1 MTDIPAAIAELAKYG
16 IESFE
21 LAGVLTI
28 PCGSPEEIYM
38 MANKVRGIFKGIDY
52 QKSWRIDPY
61 YYVHH
66 NSLTGEMFDNHD
78 GDDTNSCKNPIV

>member
-1 MTDIPAAIAELAKYG
+1 MTDISVAIAELAKYG

-38 MANKVRGIFKGIDY
+38 MATKVRGIFKGIDY

-66 NSLTGEMFDNHD
+66 NLEEE
-78 GDDTNSCKNPIV
+78 PRE